1 MAAFQ
6 ATDLAKISKNV
17 KGVMTSAEAIKLAG
31 LDWGVHLETL
41 SLPDGRTS
49 SHRAVVRDTDKR
61 ILGDA
66 VGPIWNPLQNV
77 DLGNWFDP
85 FVEAGLAT
93 FERAGTTR
101 NGERVWIL
109 AKLTSGPSEIVKG
122 DIVDKYVLLAN
133 GHDGV
138 LGARGGLTGIRP
150 VCENTLAAALK
161 QASHFSIQHH
171 AKVKFELTAM
181 REKMQEIDAEFNLTA
196 KQFQHLARKSLKA
209 NDFKKYIKKIFV
221 PTSQF
226 LVEEI
231 DELDDA
237 MLESK
242 KGEKTLVTLERLLE
256 EGKGNDIKGVR
267 GTWWGAYNA
276 VTDFLSHERG
286 EDAERRLDHVW
297 FGPGSN
303 TNRKALKLALEMTE

>member
-1 MAAFQ
+1 MTFQ
-6 ATDLAKISKNV
+6 ATDLSKLSTSV
-17 KGVMTSAEAIKLAG
+17 TSAMTSAEAIRHAG
-31 LDWGVHLETL
+31 LDWGVHLEPLT
-41 SLPDGRTS
+41 LPDGRVS

-61 ILGDA
+61 ILGNA

-85 FVEAGLAT
+85 FVEAKLAT

-122 DIVDKYVLLAN
+122 DVVDKFILLAN

-138 LGARGGLTGIRP
+138 LGARGGLTFIRP
-150 VCENTLAAALK
+150 ICENTLAAALK
-161 QASHFSIQHH
+161 QASHFMIQHH
-171 AKVKFELTAM
+171 AKVKLTLDTMREQMRQIDEGFKLTAEQF
-181 REKMQEIDAEFNLTA
+181 RGLAAKKMKAE
-196 KQFQHLARKSLKA
+196 QFKT
-209 NDFKKYIKKIFV
+209 YIKQIFV
-221 PTSQF
+221 PSSKF
-226 LVEEI
+226 LVE
-231 DELDDA
+231 DGDDADAA

-242 KGEKTLVTLERLLE
+242 KGDKTLATLERLLE
-256 EGKGNDIKGVR
+256 EGKGSNLKGVR
-267 GTWWGAYNA
+267 GTWWAGYNA

-286 EDAERRLDHVW
+286 EDASRRLDHVW

-303 TNRKALKLALEMTE
+303 TNRKALKLALELA